1 MIQTFLLNV
10 RADFILKNFND
21 DLKFLSRDMLQPE
34 NEKKST
40 NFYVSNSCNFF
51 KNIINEH
58 SCN

>member
-34 NEKKST
+34 NEEKKHKLLR
-40 NFYVSNSCNFF
+40 FQFLQFF
-51 KNIINEH
+51 
-58 SCN
+58 